1 MVFSVFH
8 TLRVARLFAQKIKMF
23 IPFIFMFAHIT
34 LTVSQYYDYRPH
46 VVDMQHDSLS
56 EYEGQEKL
64 QSTAAPLEGT

>member
-1 MVFSVFH
+1 
-8 TLRVARLFAQKIKMF
+8 
-23 IPFIFMFAHIT
+23 MFAHIT

>member
-1 MVFSVFH
+1 
-8 TLRVARLFAQKIKMF
+8 
-23 IPFIFMFAHIT
+23 MFAHIT
-34 LTVSQYYDYRPH
+34 LTVSQYYDYYPQYDYRPH